1 MENIRLDK
9 YVTLK
14 YPELSRAKVQRL
26 IKEGGILVNGK
37 KVKTAYILS
46 ENDDVFV
53 NEKSLKDS
61 VLGVSTLRA
70 EEFELKILYE
80 NESCFVIDKPAGMV
94 VHPGEG
100 ETHLKGTVANAI
112 LTKVEPDAGER
123 NRPGIVHRLDKDTSG
138 ALLIAKTKE
147 AYDFFV
153 SQFKEGKVEK
163 EYIVLVFGEPTHSIG
178 RIDSPIGRS
187 LKDRKKM
194 AVIKDGRYAITDYEV
209 QKFFESYDDGVV
221 SLLKV
226 EIPTGR
232 THQIR
237 VHMEAIGYPVV
248 GDDVYGEKKRNK
260 KFKEKYSLK
269 RQFLHAQKISFL
281 SPDSGKEI
289 NVISSLPS
297 DLQRVLSSLQ
307 ELS

>member
-61 VLGVSTLRA
+61 VLGVSTLKA
-70 EEFELKILYE
+70 EHFELKILYE
-80 NESCFVIDKPAGMV
+80 DESCFVIDKPAGMV

-100 ETHLKGTVANAI
+100 ETHLSGTVANAI
-112 LTKVEPDAGER
+112 LSKVDPDAGEKD
-123 NRPGIVHRLDKDTSG
+123 RPGIVHRLDKDTSG
-138 ALLIAKTKE
+138 ALLIAKTKK

-153 SQFKEGKVEK
+153 SQFKEGKVGK
-163 EYIVLVFGEPTHSIG
+163 EYVVLVFGEPSHSIG
-178 RIDSPIGRS
+178 KIDSPIGRS

-194 AVIKDGRYAITDYEV
+194 AVMREGRYAVTDYEV
-209 QKFFESYDDGVV
+209 EKVFESYDEGVV

-226 EIPTGR
+226 GIPTGR

-237 VHMEAIGYPVV
+237 VHMSAIGYPVV
-248 GDDVYGEKKRNK
+248 GDDVYGETRRNR
-260 KFKEKYSLK
+260 KFKERFGLK
-269 RQFLHAQKISFL
+269 RQFLHAQKISFV
-281 SPDSGKEI
+281 SPDGDEKIS
-289 NVISSLPS
+289 VISSLPS
-297 DLQRVLSSLQ
+297 ELQRVLSSLR